1 MVQTKIRF
9 YDCNGKIILV
19 RDEIRAKMPQKPK
32 YEWKKIRISG
42 ENGLTSKLKHRKA
55 HNSIFPFYLGDLVTR
70 PGDQQFGVVSGRFP
84 DNPGELACMGFVL
97 SL

>member
-1 MVQTKIRF
+1 MKYVQKCPRKRNM
-9 YDCNGKIILV
+9 NG
-19 RDEIRAKMPQKPK
+19 
-32 YEWKKIRISG
+32 KKIRILG
-42 ENGLTSKLKHRKA
+42 ENGVTSKLKHRKA